1 LLLSIAGLG
10 MAIYACHSAGHDRCL
25 SVLVAFTAGFA
36 LSCLQFARHDHLK
49 IKHGVT
55 VDIQGILIK
64 IDFEADAQSRL
75 SISFDATSNIVKSGI
90 LLATGIFRFLTD
102 K

>member
-1 LLLSIAGLG
+1 

>member
-1 LLLSIAGLG
+1 MFVYASGIYRWLCPLMS
-10 MAIYACHSAGHDRCL
+10 AICPHDR
-25 SVLVAFTAGFA
+25 
-36 LSCLQFARHDHLK
+36 LK

-55 VDIQGILIK
+55 VDIQGTLIK
-64 IDFEADAQSRL
+64 IDCEADARSRL

-90 LLATGIFRFLTD
+90 LLAGGIFRFLTD